1 MVLPGGALCLP
12 SVTRYGHKQ
21 LFLIQKTD
29 ALIHVPDNGKA
40 KETISC
46 SFQRSSYPITS
57 LRPAFAVESP
67 PVPALPDNRTIGD
80 ANSAPNVG
88 ALIR

>member
-1 MVLPGGALCLP
+1 MGHTCSGPASREQPGAPRVVLPGGALCLP

-46 SFQRSSYPITS
+46 SFQRSS
-57 LRPAFAVESP
+57 
-67 PVPALPDNRTIGD
+67 
-80 ANSAPNVG
+80 
-88 ALIR
+88 